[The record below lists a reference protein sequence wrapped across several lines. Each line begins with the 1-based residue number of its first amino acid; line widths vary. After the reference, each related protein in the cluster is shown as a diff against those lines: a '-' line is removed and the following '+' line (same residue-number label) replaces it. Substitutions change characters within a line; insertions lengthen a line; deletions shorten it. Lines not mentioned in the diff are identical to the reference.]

1 MSDTKIAQQHKN
13 KNMPIKQKENHLKR
27 QQRRMKLHA
36 FLQRPFI
43 QNIIT
48 TAVAGYLRFIYWS
61 AKKTI
66 IQPNY
71 SEAFV
76 SGQKNMLGCFWHG
89 RLCFAPATWPLG
101 KKPVSMLISNHN
113 DGKLISTIINK
124 LHIQTI
130 EGSTG
135 KGGIKA
141 LKEAVETVT
150 HKHSVC
156 FTPDG
161 PRGPRFT
168 VSEGIIAAA
177 RLSGAP
183 IIPAGLSYSRVKIV
197 KSWDRFFFPFPLGRL
212 AIVWG
217 EPLYVPK
224 EAKGPELEKYRIKL
238 QARLNEATRMA
249 DEICGHSDHREDKS
263 S

>member
-1 MSDTKIAQQHKN
+1 MPKKN
-13 KNMPIKQKENHLKR
+13 HQTR
-27 QQRRMKLHA
+27 QQRRQRLHA
-36 FLQRPFI
+36 FLQYPFI
-43 QNIIT
+43 RNIVT
-48 TAVAGYLRFIYWS
+48 TVVAIYLRFLYWS
-61 AKKTI
+61 SKKTI
-66 IQPNY
+66 IYPEYAKDFIN
-71 SEAFV
+71 
-76 SGQKNMLGCFWHG
+76 GDKNMLGCFWHG

-113 DGKLISTIINK
+113 DGKLISMVINK
-124 LHIQTI
+124 LHIKTI

-141 LKEAVETVT
+141 LKEAVETVSR
-150 HKHSVC
+150 KHSVC

-161 PRGPRFT
+161 PRGPRFI

-183 IIPAGLSYSRVKIV
+183 IISVGLSYSHVKII
-197 KSWDRFFFPFPLGRL
+197 KSWDRFFLPFPFGQL

-224 EAKGPELEKYRIKL
+224 GIKSDEFEEYRIKL
-238 QARLNEATRMA
+238 QNRLNDATAQA
-249 DEICGHSDHREDKS
+249 DEICGHKNHKEDNND
-263 S
+263 